1 MEHIKKLYRR
11 IRGLRPQG
19 FLYDAQV
26 WLQSRIFPPP
36 PKGSLPPLWLTTKKP
51 PYGLLAKG
59 GALSADALL
68 LAYSRGVFPF
78 NDSGT
83 VNWWSCDP
91 RMVLFPDRMKF
102 NRRFRTLLRSGRF
115 TVSFDTVFDEVV
127 NTCAEREKTWLTPE
141 RIAICNTLHEKGHAH
156 SVEVWNQEGQL
167 VGGVFGVDMGRVFIG
182 ESSFHREPSAS
193 KVGLVH
199 LNCHLQHWGYIICD
213 IGGYQSYCE
222 PLGFENIPR
231 KEYLKLLKEG
241 TTENKRLGKWEVDE
255 LLNVA
260 AWIPAEPRSQVLS
273 AQ

>member
-1 MEHIKKLYRR
+1 MGNAKKLYRR
-11 IRGLRPQG
+11 IRGLRPQD

-36 PKGSLPPLWLTTKKP
+36 PKGSLPPLWLTTRKP

-59 GALSADALL
+59 GALSADAVL
-68 LAYSRGVFPF
+68 LAYSKGVFPF
-78 NDSGT
+78 NDKGT

-127 NTCAEREKTWLTPE
+127 NACAEREKTWLTPE

-156 SVEVWNQEGQL
+156 SVEVWNKEGQL
-167 VGGVFGVDMGRVFIG
+167 VGGEFGTNMGQVFIG
-182 ESSFHREPSAS
+182 ESSFHREPSAG

-199 LNCHLQHWGYIICD
+199 LNCHLQHWGYLMFD

-222 PLGFENIPR
+222 PLGFETIPR
-231 KEYLKLLKEG
+231 KEYLKLLKKG
-241 TTENKRLGKWEVDE
+241 TAGNKRLGKWKTDGR
-255 LLNVA
+255 LNAA
-260 AWIPAEPRSQVLS
+260 AWKPAEPGSQVVPV
-273 AQ
+273 Q